1 VGTQIIEPQLDWN
14 AAGLAEAFQYTA
26 TSSGVATRLV
36 IYLDASSAATRVVLG
51 LYADSANDP
60 GALLAQGTI
69 SSPVKGAWNTAT
81 IVPTSINAGATY
93 WIAVLGPTGA
103 GTVRFRDVGAG
114 GRSQVSAQTTLTA
127 LPGTW
132 SRGILYSN
140 APMSAYAAP

>member
-1 VGTQIIEPQLDWN
+1 
-14 AAGLAEAFQYTA
+14 
-26 TSSGVATRLV
+26 VATRLV
-36 IYLDASSAATRVVLG
+36 IYLDASSTATQVVLG

-81 IVPTSINAGATY
+81 IAPTSISAGTTY

-103 GTVRFRDVGAG
+103 GAVRFRDVGVG
-114 GRSQVSAQTTLTA
+114 GRSQVSAQTGLAA
-127 LPGTW
+127 LPLRW
-132 SRGILYSN
+132 SPGVLYSN